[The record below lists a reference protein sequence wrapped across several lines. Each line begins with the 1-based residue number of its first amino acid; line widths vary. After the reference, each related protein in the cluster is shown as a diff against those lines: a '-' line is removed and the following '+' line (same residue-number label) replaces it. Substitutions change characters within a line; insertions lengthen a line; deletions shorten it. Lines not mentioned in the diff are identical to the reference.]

1 MKNRIIKISIL
12 SIGVILFYLLLN
24 NCINV
29 GCIIKKIFS
38 IRCPGCG
45 LTRAFICIFHL
56 NFIKAFHY
64 NILSIPLFLVCII
77 SFVFVLYDIIFNK
90 YKLERF
96 YLKFSNHYKVIIV
109 LLIISMIYANVFKI

>member
-24 NCINV
+24 KYINV
-29 GCIIKKIFS
+29 GCIFKRWLG

-45 LTRAFICIFHL
+45 LTRAFICMFHF
-56 NFIKAFHY
+56 NFIGAFHY

-77 SFVFVLYDIIFNK
+77 SFVFVLYDILFNK
-90 YKLERF
+90 YKLENI
-96 YLKFSNHYKVIIV
+96 YLKFSKHYKVIIV

>member
-1 MKNRIIKISIL
+1 MKNRIIKIGIL

-56 NFIKAFHY
+56 NFIGAFHY